1 MDSLFSDVHGALT
14 MIDRRI
20 LLASATSLAAFSAF
34 RWLGF
39 GSASA
44 GEKSTEKFEIEKT
57 PEEWKKQLSPAQY
70 NVLREAGTERP
81 FTSPLNKEKRKGTF
95 ACAGCDLPLFASE
108 TKFESGTGWPSFY
121 QALPNSIVEKT
132 DRTFM
137 MVRTETL
144 CRRCGGHLGHVFD
157 DGPKPTGLRYCM
169 NGLALSFK
177 PAEGGAT

>member
-1 MDSLFSDVHGALT
+1 MDQPFPVTRTDAEW
-14 MIDRRI
+14 RR
-20 LLASATSLAAFSAF
+20 LL
-34 RWLGF
+34 
-39 GSASA
+39 
-44 GEKSTEKFEIEKT
+44 T
-57 PEEWKKQLSPAQY
+57 PEQY
-70 NVLREAGTERP
+70 LVMRGHGTERP
-81 FTSPLNKEKRKGTF
+81 GSCALLQEKRAGVF
-95 ACAGCDLPLFASE
+95 ACAGCDTPLFRSKE
-108 TKFESGTGWPSFY
+108 KFESGTGWPSFY

-169 NGLALSFK
+169 NGLALTFK